1 MKTFTTALKTK
12 IQSLIKRRLKR
23 VGICSSP
30 ECGQHPT
37 IRQKL
42 WRPTPTVLLHGLA
55 FCFPEC
61 LERELRRRLQS
72 VSSAPRREAMNS
84 CRVPLGLL
92 MLSRGDLTSQ
102 QLQQALQVQK
112 KTGTGKIGE
121 WLQQLGYAR
130 DVTVAAAL
138 ASQWSC
144 PVIKT
149 VPTGVGSCT
158 IPFYLLKHFGM
169 APVHFSSDGRKLH
182 MAFADKIEHR
192 ALFAIEQMMKCKTE
206 ACLTTR
212 SEIEAAL
219 VRMEDQNAGR
229 EKLFEGISDPE
240 ERTQIIS
247 SYISTLHATE
257 VRIASCGE
265 LLWARVACEQLCE
278 NLLFSRSAGRIL
290 QFVSKKLPETI
301 SN

>member
-1 MKTFTTALKTK
+1 
-12 IQSLIKRRLKR
+12 
-23 VGICSSP
+23 
-30 ECGQHPT
+30 
-37 IRQKL
+37 
-42 WRPTPTVLLHGLA
+42 
-55 FCFPEC
+55 
-61 LERELRRRLQS
+61 
-72 VSSAPRREAMNS
+72 
-84 CRVPLGLL
+84 
-92 MLSRGDLTSQ
+92 MLSRGELTSQ
-102 QLQQALQVQK
+102 QLQQALEGQR
-112 KTGTGKIGE
+112 KTGTGRIGE

-149 VPTGVGSCT
+149 VPAAVGSCT
-158 IPFYLLKHFGM
+158 IPFYLLKHFAM
-169 APVHFSSDGRKLH
+169 APVHFSSDRLMLH

-212 SEIEAAL
+212 TEIDAAL
-219 VRMEDQNAGR
+219 VRMEEQNAGR
-229 EKLFEGISDPE
+229 EKLFQGISDPE
-240 ERTQIIS
+240 ERTRIIS

-257 VRIASCGE
+257 VRVASCGE
-265 LLWARVACEQLCE
+265 LLWARLTGDQVCE

>member
-1 MKTFTTALKTK
+1 MKMFTTLLKTK
-12 IQSLIKRRLKR
+12 FKRLFERRVKR
-23 VGICSSP
+23 VRACSSP
-30 ECGQHPT
+30 DCGHDPT
-37 IRQKL
+37 IRQRL
-42 WRPTPTVLLHGLA
+42 WRSTPSVQLHGLT

-61 LERELRRRLQS
+61 LERELRRRLQHTS
-72 VSSAPRREAMNS
+72 TVPRRDQVNS

-92 MLSRGDLTSQ
+92 MLSRGELTSQ
-102 QLQQALQVQK
+102 QLQQALEVQK
-112 KTGTGKIGE
+112 KTGTGRIGE

-130 DVTVAAAL
+130 DITVAAAL

-144 PVIKT
+144 PVVKT
-149 VPTGVGSCT
+149 VPAGVGSCT

-169 APVHFSSDGRKLH
+169 APVHFSSDRLMLH

-212 SEIEAAL
+212 AEIDAAL
-219 VRMEDQNAGR
+219 VRIEEQNSGG
-229 EKLFEGISDPE
+229 EKLFEGMSDPG
-240 ERTQIIS
+240 ERTRIIS

-265 LLWARVACEQLCE
+265 LLWARIIGNELCE
-278 NLLFSRSAGRIL
+278 NLLFSRIAGRVL

-301 SN
+301 SS